1 MAKISYIDN
10 DFKYAK
16 AFIKRD
22 YDEIADEIKNKR
34 NDMSYSFEANGK
46 IYGYDITINKLLSE
60 VYAFNFY
67 VVHFFFLN
75 IDTLHNIE
83 QERCIYELFDHL
95 MGEIQTK
102 KGYYNL
108 KLPTNIVDL
117 IRAYNRLKQ
126 PFIFCGGTVEQY
138 IYNTKVPDC
147 NKSDLN
153 VFMADREYVSLHN
166 EELLNMTY
174 RSFEFYQ
181 GQYHLSYA
189 ISEKAGDIYKSWI
202 DGSLL
207 PQSSDKVIVSEY
219 DGIPIGF
226 VTIKEDDFAVQGVL
240 AAVLNEYRQYGA
252 YKAMIA
258 YIINYA
264 HKNGKSF
271 ITGTQFDNFIVQGT
285 WNSLGLKP
293 FYSFYNIHFDNRE

>member
-1 MAKISYIDN
+1 MAKISYLDN

-22 YDEIADEIKNKR
+22 YSELAEEIKRCR
-34 NDMSYSFEANGK
+34 NDFSYSFENAGK
-46 IYGYDITINKLLSE
+46 IYGYDITVNKLLTE
-60 VYAFNFY
+60 VYNSNFY
-67 VVHFFFLN
+67 VVHFFFLD
-75 IDTLHNIE
+75 IDTLHDDV
-83 QERCIYELFDHL
+83 QENCISSLLNHL
-95 MGEIQTK
+95 MEEITVK
-102 KGYYNL
+102 RGYYNL

-117 IRAYNRLKQ
+117 IRAYNRLNRS
-126 PFIFCGGTVEQY
+126 FIFCGGTVEEY
-138 IYNTKVPDC
+138 VYNSKVPDY
-147 NKSDLN
+147 NKGDLN
-153 VFMADREYVSLHN
+153 VFIADREYVSLHYD
-166 EELLNMTY
+166 ELLKMTY
-174 RSFEFYQ
+174 RSFESYQ

-207 PQSSDKVIVSEY
+207 PHSSDKVIVSEY
-219 DGIPIGF
+219 NGNPIGF

-240 AAVLNEYRQYGA
+240 AAVLSEYRQYGA

-264 HKNGKSF
+264 YRNAKSF

-293 FYSFYNIHFDNRE
+293 FYSFYNIHFDNR

>member
-1 MAKISYIDN
+1 MEEIS
-10 DFKYAK
+10 
-16 AFIKRD
+16 R
-22 YDEIADEIKNKR
+22 
-34 NDMSYSFEANGK
+34 
-46 IYGYDITINKLLSE
+46 
-60 VYAFNFY
+60 
-67 VVHFFFLN
+67 
-75 IDTLHNIE
+75 
-83 QERCIYELFDHL
+83 
-95 MGEIQTK
+95 K

-117 IRAYNRLKQ
+117 IRAYNRLNQ
-126 PFIFCGGTVEQY
+126 TFIFCGGTVEQY
-138 IYNTKVPDC
+138 VYNTKVSDS
-147 NKSDLN
+147 NKSGLN
-153 VFMADREYVSLHN
+153 VFIADRAYVSAHYD
-166 EELLNMTY
+166 ELLKMTY
-174 RSFEFYQ
+174 RSFESYQ

-189 ISEKAGDIYKSWI
+189 ISDNAGNIYKSWI

-219 DGIPIGF
+219 NERPIGF

-240 AAVLNEYRQYGA
+240 AAVLSEYRQYGA

-264 HKNGKSF
+264 YENGKSF

-293 FYSFYNIHFDNRE
+293 FYSFYNIHFDNRQLGDTE